1 MPAVVFLVM
10 LTVVEYEYFMEY
22 KNTIGM
28 WSYFSLYVGVIK
40 LTGFIMKIV

>member
-10 LTVVEYEYFMEY
+10 LTVEESEFMEY